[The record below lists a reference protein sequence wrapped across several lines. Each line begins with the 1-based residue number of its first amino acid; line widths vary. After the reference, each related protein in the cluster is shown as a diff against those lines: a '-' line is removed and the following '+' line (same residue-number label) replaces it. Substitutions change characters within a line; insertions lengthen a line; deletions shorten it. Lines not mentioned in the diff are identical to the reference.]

1 MVDILELVCDVGREV
16 YPAAYS
22 QHRPALASNSM
33 PPGQCSS
40 SKKCHGHFDLFSDVY
55 HTTYQAVLLQI
66 EKPVG
71 QLLGVPLELGWLIEF
86 KLRSHF
92 AYDHLRRSYLCHCG
106 CCLHCSECCMPPP
119 TYFSHHILNV
129 LRCRV
134 CCMCQCII

>member
-1 MVDILELVCDVGREV
+1 MVDVLELGCDMGSEV

-22 QHRPALASNSM
+22 QHHTALASNST

-40 SKKCHGHFDLFSDVY
+40 SKKRYGHFDLFSDVC

-86 KLRSHF
+86 
-92 AYDHLRRSYLCHCG
+92 
-106 CCLHCSECCMPPP
+106 
-119 TYFSHHILNV
+119 
-129 LRCRV
+129 
-134 CCMCQCII
+134 